1 MRIAW
6 QSLTILIAWAG
17 ISYAAPATN
26 SDVRGA
32 LRAALCK
39 NFLTPEF
46 AGCTSRNFLGY
57 ADKRATIRAVGEIR
71 AGGREF
77 VVGSYAHHD
86 QPEYRGDPDTLECN
100 LVMLERVRGKL
111 RYLGRYN
118 IPCMT
123 FRVDGNR
130 VVFDPPAARFD
141 DVDYFIIDEKGPP
154 REMYVFGG
162 FYTFYG

>member
-1 MRIAW
+1 MGFLW
-6 QSLTILIAWAG
+6 KSLGLLLALRG
-17 ISYAAPATN
+17 VSHAAPTTN
-26 SDVRGA
+26 QEVRGA

-57 ADKRATIRAVGEIR
+57 ADKRATIRAVGEIS
-71 AGGREF
+71 AGTREF
-77 VVGSYAHHD
+77 VVGSYAHRNE
-86 QPEYRGDPDTLECN
+86 PEYRGDPGTLECDL
-100 LVMLERVRGKL
+100 LVLERVRGRL
-111 RYLGRYN
+111 RYLGRYHTG
-118 IPCMT
+118 CMT

-162 FYTFYG
+162 FYTFFG